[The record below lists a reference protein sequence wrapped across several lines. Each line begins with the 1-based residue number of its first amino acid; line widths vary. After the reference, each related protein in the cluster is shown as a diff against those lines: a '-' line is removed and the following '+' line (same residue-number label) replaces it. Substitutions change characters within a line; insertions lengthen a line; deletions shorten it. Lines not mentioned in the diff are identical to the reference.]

1 MKKREQLSIIRTWY
15 PNAITTI
22 DSVNKFIDYVEWE
35 LDLEPAHIMLADSIC
50 SDDVNSIQYP
60 SRTREFLGPFKMGG
74 LDGYPFTGLT
84 GMGAFAS
91 HVPDEG
97 AVFIYYGPHIGITK
111 TGTIGEIQRFGQHKN
126 SGCCGAAKGALS
138 KLLKNQI
145 TEGHI
150 TEMDYQM
157 NTIEQILLKQKDRV
171 MNAATPIHEATEV
184 IYEAIDQRI
193 NELVEKTNYNCK
205 YVILMGAILIN
216 SDSDM
221 GSYSSTKRFDII
233 DLTTKERQNLIDRF
247 N

>member
-15 PNAITTI
+15 PSAITTI

-111 TGTIGEIQRFGQHKN
+111 TGAIGEIQRFGQHKN

-193 NELVEKTNYNCK
+193 NELVEKTSYNCK

-233 DLTTKERQNLIDRF
+233 NLTTKKRDNLIDRF